1 MENVKIQDINDIFIQ
16 RTGIDFG
23 ESSKKRDEDLLGI
36 ALNVQ
41 PRELVLIYMDLQKRY
56 DIKFPENEI
65 CNKQFNSF
73 NNIFTLV
80 EKLVAKNKETK
91 EEKK

>member
-56 DIKFPENEI
+56 DIKFTENEI

-73 NNIFTLV
+73 NNILTLV
-80 EKLVAKNKETK
+80 EKLVAENKETK